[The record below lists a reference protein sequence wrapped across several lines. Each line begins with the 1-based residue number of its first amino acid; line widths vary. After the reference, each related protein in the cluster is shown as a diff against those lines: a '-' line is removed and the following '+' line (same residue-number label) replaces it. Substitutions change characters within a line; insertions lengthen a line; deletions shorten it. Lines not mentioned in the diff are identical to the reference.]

1 MYLYNEGRV
10 IYLSTVRCTDNEFAS
25 NRPYC
30 PWQGSWF
37 WVRPAS
43 KLWKA
48 DVKEG
53 YIDSGVSITMDCR
66 KKSIVKLCFPLLIKA
81 NMKLLKMMT
90 RVDIRVLGFWPATII
105 GSTSFKECSVAW
117 CRFFSLASSWL
128 RPHTKM
134 EFPTDRVQI
143 DRAWRFLFAWW
154 VSFWQTKTFVKYFLS
169 MVLDKCDLHKIW
181 KRIIQFLSGS
191 DNKKIVVLG
200 LEKI

>member
-1 MYLYNEGRV
+1 MYNEGRV

-25 NRPYC
+25 SRPYC

-37 WVRPAS
+37 WVRPGS

-53 YIDSGVSITMDCR
+53 YIDRGVRITMDCR
-66 KKSIVKLCFPLLIKA
+66 KKISVKLCLPLLIKA
-81 NMKLLKMMT
+81 NLKLLVLKMMT
-90 RVDIRVLGFWPATII
+90 RVDIRVPGFWPTTII

-128 RPHTKM
+128 RPQSKM

-143 DRAWRFLFAWW
+143 DWTWRFLFAWW
-154 VSFWQTKTFVKYFLS
+154 VSFWQTTTFVKHFLS
-169 MVLDKCDLHKIW
+169 MGLDKCDLHKI
-181 KRIIQFLSGS
+181 
-191 DNKKIVVLG
+191 
-200 LEKI
+200 